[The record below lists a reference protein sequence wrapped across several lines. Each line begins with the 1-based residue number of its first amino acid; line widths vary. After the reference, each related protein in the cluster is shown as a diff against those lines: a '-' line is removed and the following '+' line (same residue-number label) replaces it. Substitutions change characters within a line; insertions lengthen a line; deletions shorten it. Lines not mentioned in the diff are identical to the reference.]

1 MSAQATGIFYKLKRP
16 YVMESSVAR
25 RWQASF
31 FFGLFVFLFLL
42 VFRPF
47 GLATLPQGIVQ
58 VGLGYGFTTFLIMVL
73 LNVVVFTLLPQYFNE
88 QKWTVGKEL
97 FWACVNI
104 SLIGLANAAYTA
116 YIGLAGF
123 SLYNILWYQVYTFVI
138 GLFPVMATV
147 LLREAALKR
156 KYEAAAEVLNTEIH
170 EHEAVAVHM
179 PKEDV
184 RVLLASETANDDLQ
198 LNLSDLLYIR
208 SSDNYVEVYYQT
220 KLGIAKK
227 LLRNTLKQIAEDL
240 AVYPNLFRCHKS
252 YLVNLDNVKH
262 VSGNAQ
268 GYKLHFAH
276 TEELIPVSRQLN
288 AEIKSRLADAP

>member
-1 MSAQATGIFYKLKRP
+1 MSAHTTGIFHKLKRP
-16 YVMESSVAR
+16 YAMESSVTR
-25 RWQASF
+25 RWQACF
-31 FFGLFVFLFLL
+31 FFGLFVFGFLL
-42 VFRPF
+42 IFQPF
-47 GLATLPQGIVQ
+47 GLATLPQGIWQ
-58 VGLGYGFTTFLIMVL
+58 VSLGYGFTTFLIMVL

-88 QKWTVGKEL
+88 QKWTVGREL

-116 YIGLAGF
+116 YIGLGAF
-123 SLYNILWYQVYTFVI
+123 SLYNVLWYQVYTFVI

-156 KYEAAAEVLNTEIH
+156 KYEAAAAVLNTEIH
-170 EHEAVAVHM
+170 QHEAVATYT
-179 PKEDV
+179 PREDV
-184 RVLLASETANDDLQ
+184 RVLLASETANDNLE
-198 LNLSDLLYIR
+198 LSLSDLCYIR

-220 KLGIAKK
+220 KHGPAKK

-240 AVYPNLFRCHKS
+240 SGYPNLFRCHKS

-268 GYKLHFAH
+268 GYKLHLSAM
-276 TEELIPVSRQLN
+276 EDLVPVSRQLN
-288 AEIKSRLADAP
+288 EEIKRRLADAP